1 MAKTFDS
8 LSNTAETIRT
18 NVLPDSN
25 TAALVGQML
34 KDIIDKIHE
43 VNTSSSG
50 AVTDMA
56 CSPSAD
62 ATSVVLAFTL
72 TAGEK
77 TVTRTVSLPLLSA
90 SSAGIM
96 TPEQLTGF
104 TQSVNTVSQNLITL
118 SNKVDDNARSL
129 KTMSSAI
136 GDEKSQREKENK
148 TLNDSIGT
156 VASNLNDFSE
166 TKGKA
171 KGLAPL
177 DDYGLVPE
185 SFLPSGVFN
194 VVMVDFWDAD
204 KQNVEGAYCFASAD
218 KSLTR
223 CRLVNNT
230 EEGGKYVW
238 EPVALSTK
246 VIYVDGFNRTFTN
259 QKVHIKSV

>member
-50 AVTDMA
+50 AVTDMV
-56 CSPSAD
+56 CNTSAD
-62 ATSVVLAFTL
+62 ATSVVLTFTL

-96 TPEQLTGF
+96 TPEQLAEF
-104 TQSVNTVSQNLITL
+104 TQSVNTVSQNLLKL

-136 GDEKSQREKENK
+136 GDEKSQREKEDK
-148 TLNDSIGT
+148 ALTDLISS
-156 VASNLNDFSE
+156 VASNLHNFSE

-185 SFLPSGVFN
+185 RFCLQV
-194 VVMVDFWDAD
+194 
-204 KQNVEGAYCFASAD
+204 C
-218 KSLTR
+218 LTWSWWIFGMQTNKTWR
-223 CRLVNNT
+223 GLI
-230 EEGGKYVW
+230 
-238 EPVALSTK
+238 ALLRQTS
-246 VIYVDGFNRTFTN
+246 R
-259 QKVHIKSV
+259 

>member
-50 AVTDMA
+50 AVTDMV
-56 CSPSAD
+56 CNPSAD

-104 TQSVNTVSQNLITL
+104 TQ
-118 SNKVDDNARSL
+118 
-129 KTMSSAI
+129 
-136 GDEKSQREKENK
+136 
-148 TLNDSIGT
+148 
-156 VASNLNDFSE
+156 
-166 TKGKA
+166 
-171 KGLAPL
+171 
-177 DDYGLVPE
+177 
-185 SFLPSGVFN
+185 
-194 VVMVDFWDAD
+194 
-204 KQNVEGAYCFASAD
+204 
-218 KSLTR
+218 
-223 CRLVNNT
+223 
-230 EEGGKYVW
+230 
-238 EPVALSTK
+238 
-246 VIYVDGFNRTFTN
+246 
-259 QKVHIKSV
+259 

>member
-50 AVTDMA
+50 AVTDMV
-56 CSPSAD
+56 CNPSAD
-62 ATSVVLAFTL
+62 ATSVVLTFTL

-96 TPEQLTGF
+96 TPEQLAGF
-104 TQSVNTVSQNLITL
+104 TKSVNTVSQNLLTL
-118 SNKVDDNARSL
+118 SNKVNDNARSL

-148 TLNDSIGT
+148 TLRN
-156 VASNLNDFSE
+156 
-166 TKGKA
+166 
-171 KGLAPL
+171 
-177 DDYGLVPE
+177 
-185 SFLPSGVFN
+185 
-194 VVMVDFWDAD
+194 
-204 KQNVEGAYCFASAD
+204 
-218 KSLTR
+218 
-223 CRLVNNT
+223 
-230 EEGGKYVW
+230 
-238 EPVALSTK
+238 
-246 VIYVDGFNRTFTN
+246 
-259 QKVHIKSV
+259 